1 MYSSQHQTV
10 AELRK
15 HGRRFRLRSP
25 QAQNK
30 VRSPGATTMPKSRI
44 WIIALLMTVV
54 IEGCKDRNPP
64 PKTATVADNV
74 TNKWLGK
81 WIGPE
86 GTYLVLSKNA
96 EKYVVEINSLD
107 GPATYNGASAGDR
120 IEFQRNGKTEY
131 IHAGN
136 GRDTGMKWLLEKSNC
151 LIIKT
156 GEGFCRD

>member
-1 MYSSQHQTV
+1 
-10 AELRK
+10 
-15 HGRRFRLRSP
+15 
-25 QAQNK
+25 
-30 VRSPGATTMPKSRI
+30 MPKSYL
-44 WIIALLMTVV
+44 WTIALLMTLV
-54 IEGCKDRNPP
+54 IAGCKDRTQPAAESSSTP
-64 PKTATVADNV
+64 TPKAALIADTVTD
-74 TNKWLGK
+74 KWLGK

-96 EKYVVEINSLD
+96 EKYAVEINSLD
-107 GPATYNGASAGDR
+107 GPATYDGMSAGDR

-136 GRDTGMKWLLEKSNC
+136 GRDTGMKWLLDKSNC

>member
-1 MYSSQHQTV
+1 
-10 AELRK
+10 
-15 HGRRFRLRSP
+15 
-25 QAQNK
+25 
-30 VRSPGATTMPKSRI
+30 MPKSYL
-44 WIIALLMTVV
+44 WTTALLTTVL
-54 IEGCKDRNPP
+54 IAGCKKPADESSSNPP
-64 PKTATVADNV
+64 QKPAIADTVTD
-74 TNKWLGK
+74 KWLGK

-107 GPATYNGASAGDR
+107 GPATYDAASAGDR

-136 GRDTGMKWLLEKSNC
+136 GRDTGMKWLLDKSHC

>member
-1 MYSSQHQTV
+1 
-10 AELRK
+10 
-15 HGRRFRLRSP
+15 
-25 QAQNK
+25 
-30 VRSPGATTMPKSRI
+30 MPKPHL
-44 WIIALLMTVV
+44 WIIALLMTAV
-54 IEGCKDRNPP
+54 IEGCKNRNPP
-64 PKTATVADNV
+64 PEYSGNPPPKRAEVADAA
-74 TNKWLGK
+74 TDKWLGK

-107 GPATYNGASAGDR
+107 GPATYNGTSAGDR

-136 GRDTGMKWLLEKSNC
+136 GHDTGMKWLLDKSNC